1 MFDANVVGEV
11 VNGRAMTAATLQCCV
26 RIMGNAGPLL
36 AFENCSW
43 YRRRWV
49 VHEDVQER
57 AESLTAVNN

>member
-36 AFENCSW
+36 AFENCS
-43 YRRRWV
+43 RG
-49 VHEDVQER
+49 
-57 AESLTAVNN
+57 A

>member
-11 VNGRAMTAATLQCCV
+11 VNGRAMIAAPLQCCV
-26 RIMGNAGPLL
+26 QIMGKAGPLL
-36 AFENCSW
+36 DFENCSW

-57 AESLTAVNN
+57 AESLTTVNN